1 MMNPEELK
9 RRVEELR
16 TSGGFDLS
24 TEEDLAIGV
33 MHLVNLEEHLYFTG
47 KKTEKDEYFDLLDRV
62 RSMRKELLEKMI
74 PRHEGETWCTCKHLL
89 GATMRMFEVGTKL
102 HGDGNKDDAKQ
113 YYDKAYELFSMFW
126 AIRLKL
132 VDMSEVKAMVDE
144 EKPMTLKDI
153 TTKLV
158 DCCDE

>member
-1 MMNPEELK
+1 MKPEELK

-16 TSGGFDLS
+16 ASGGFDLS

-62 RSMRKELLEKMI
+62 RAMRKELLEKMI
-74 PRHEGETWCTCKHLL
+74 SRHEGETWCTCKHLL

-102 HGDGNKDDAKQ
+102 HGDGKKDEAKT

-126 AIRLKL
+126 ALRLKL
-132 VDMSEVKAMVDE
+132 VTMPEVKEMAAH
-144 EKPMTLKDI
+144 EKPMTLNDI
-153 TTKLV
+153 VTNLV
-158 DCCDE
+158 NCCDE